1 MHYDVIVN
9 AEIKQDVF
17 KPGND
22 TVAEKLL
29 STIFGSST
37 KVISEGTLSS
47 GKDGRITLKFRSTNG
62 RENEISFSKSEP
74 DLISFRRGETT
85 FQEPV
90 TVFLEE
96 GKRHRCISKA
106 ANGERVEFTTRTNLL
121 ENRLLKSGKMTLEYS
136 IEVCGVRVEYT
147 SMRLSV
153 VHDKSK
159 E

>member
-1 MHYDVIVN
+1 MHYDVIVT

-17 KPGND
+17 KPNGD
-22 TVAEKLL
+22 AATERLL

-47 GKDGRITLKFRSTNG
+47 GKNGRIILKFKSTNS
-62 RENEISFSKSEP
+62 RENEISFSKSDP
-74 DLISFRRGETT
+74 ALISFRRGETSH
-85 FQEPV
+85 QDPV

-96 GKRHRCISKA
+96 GMRHRCINKGA
-106 ANGERVEFTTRTNLL
+106 GGERVEFTTKTDTL
-121 ENRLLKSGKMTLEYS
+121 ENRLLKSGKMTIEYS

-147 SMRLSV
+147 KMKLSV

>member
-1 MHYDVIVN
+1 MHYDVIVT

-17 KPGND
+17 KPGNN
-22 TVAEKLL
+22 TAAERFL

-47 GKDGRITLKFRSTNG
+47 GKDGRITLKFKSTND

-74 DLISFRRGETT
+74 NLISFRRGETT

-96 GKRHRCISKA
+96 GKRHRCISRS
-106 ANGERVEFTTRTNLL
+106 ANGERVEFTTRTDIL

-147 SMRLSV
+147 NIRLSV
-153 VHDKSK
+153 AHDKSK

>member
-1 MHYDVIVN
+1 MHYDVIVS

-17 KPGND
+17 KPNANGI
-22 TVAEKLL
+22 AERLL

-37 KVISEGTLSS
+37 KITSEGTLSS
-47 GKDGRITLKFRSTNG
+47 CKNGRITLKFTSTNG
-62 RENEISFSKSEP
+62 RENKISFSRSEP
-74 DLISFRRGETT
+74 ELISFRRGETE
-85 FQEPV
+85 FQDPV

-96 GKRHRCISKA
+96 GKRHRCISKGA
-106 ANGERVEFTTRTNLL
+106 GGERVEFTTRTERL
-121 ENRLLKSGKMTLEYS
+121 ENRLLKSGKMLLEYS

-147 SMRLSV
+147 NIRISV

>member
-9 AEIKQDVF
+9 AEIRQDVF

-29 STIFGSST
+29 STMFGSST

-47 GKDGRITLKFRSTNG
+47 GKNGRITLKFNSTNN

-74 DLISFRRGETT
+74 NLISFRRGETT

-90 TVFLEE
+90 VVFLEE
-96 GKRHRCISKA
+96 GKRHRCISKGA
-106 ANGERVEFTTRTNLL
+106 GGERIEFTTKTDTL

-147 SMRLSV
+147 KMKLSV

>member
-1 MHYDVIVN
+1 MHYDVIVT

-17 KPGND
+17 KPNENGI
-22 TVAEKLL
+22 AERLL

-37 KVISEGTLSS
+37 KVTSEGTLSS
-47 GKDGRITLKFRSTNG
+47 GNDGRITLKFTSTNG
-62 RENEISFSKSEP
+62 RENEISFSKTDPE
-74 DLISFRRGETT
+74 LISFRRGETE
-85 FQEPV
+85 FQDPV

-96 GKRHRCISKA
+96 GKRHRCVSRGA
-106 ANGERVEFTTRTNLL
+106 GGERVEFTTRTERI
-121 ENRLLKSGKMTLEYS
+121 ENRLLKSGKMVLEYS

-147 SMRLSV
+147 NIKISV

>member
-1 MHYDVIVN
+1 MHYDVIVT

-17 KPGND
+17 KPTND
-22 TVAEKLL
+22 SAAEKLL
-29 STIFGSST
+29 STIFGSNT

-47 GKDGRITLKFRSTNG
+47 GKDGRITLKFKSTND

-74 DLISFRRGETT
+74 KLISFRRGETS

-96 GKRHRCISKA
+96 GNRHRCISRA
-106 ANGERVEFTTRTNLL
+106 ANGERVEFTTQTNLL

-153 VHDKSK
+153 AHDKSK

>member
-17 KPGND
+17 KPGNA
-22 TVAEKLL
+22 TAAEKLL

-47 GKDGRITLKFRSTNG
+47 GKNGRITLKFKTTND

-74 DLISFRRGETT
+74 NLISFRRGETT

-90 TVFLEE
+90 VVFLEE
-96 GKRHRCISKA
+96 GKRHRCISKGA
-106 ANGERVEFTTRTNLL
+106 G
-121 ENRLLKSGKMTLEYS
+121 G
-136 IEVCGVRVEYT
+136 
-147 SMRLSV
+147 
-153 VHDKSK
+153 
-159 E
+159 

>member
-1 MHYDVIVN
+1 MHYDVIIT

-17 KPGND
+17 KPSGD
-22 TVAEKLL
+22 MAAERLL

-47 GKDGRITLKFRSTNG
+47 AKDGRITLKFQSTNN
-62 RENEISFSKSEP
+62 RENEISFAKSEP
-74 DLISFRRGETT
+74 GLISFRRGETSH
-85 FQEPV
+85 QDPV

-96 GKRHRCISKA
+96 GKRHRCISKGHG
-106 ANGERVEFTTRTNLL
+106 GERVEFTTRTDHL
-121 ENRLLKSGKMTLEYS
+121 ENRLLKSGKMVLEYS

-147 SMRLSV
+147 TIKLSV

>member
-1 MHYDVIVN
+1 MHYDVIVT

-22 TVAEKLL
+22 TAAERFL

-37 KVISEGTLSS
+37 KVTSEGTLSS
-47 GKDGRITLKFRSTNG
+47 GKDGRITLKFKSTND

-74 DLISFRRGETT
+74 TLISFRRGETS

-106 ANGERVEFTTRTNLL
+106 ANGERVEFTTRTDLL
-121 ENRLLKSGKMTLEYS
+121 ENRLLKAGKLNLEYS

-147 SMRLSV
+147 RMKLSV
-153 VHDKSK
+153 AHDKSK

>member
-17 KPGND
+17 KPGNA
-22 TVAEKLL
+22 TAAEKLL

-47 GKDGRITLKFRSTNG
+47 GKNGRITLKFNTTND

-74 DLISFRRGETT
+74 NLISFRRGETT
-85 FQEPV
+85 FQDPV

-96 GKRHRCISKA
+96 GKRHRCISRSEK
-106 ANGERVEFTTRTNLL
+106 GERVEFTTKTELL
-121 ENRLLKSGKMTLEYS
+121 ENRLLKSGKMSINYS
-136 IEVCGVRVEYT
+136 IEVCGVRVEHT
-147 SMRLSV
+147 SIKLSV

>member
-1 MHYDVIVN
+1 MHYDVIVT
-9 AEIKQDVF
+9 AEMNQDVF

-22 TVAEKLL
+22 TAAQRFL
-29 STIFGSST
+29 SKIFGSST
-37 KVISEGTLSS
+37 KIISEGTLAS
-47 GKDGRITLKFRSTNG
+47 GKDGRITLKFKSTND

-74 DLISFRRGETT
+74 SLVTFRRGETS

-106 ANGERVEFTTRTNLL
+106 ANGERVEFTTRTDVL

-147 SMRLSV
+147 NIRLSV

>member
-22 TVAEKLL
+22 TAAERFL

-37 KVISEGTLSS
+37 KVTSEGTLSS
-47 GKDGRITLKFRSTNG
+47 DKSGRITLKFRSTND
-62 RENEISFSKSEP
+62 RDNEISFSKAEP
-74 DLISFRRGETT
+74 ELISFRRGETS

-90 TVFLEE
+90 TVFLEA
-96 GKRHRCISKA
+96 GKRHRCISRSDS
-106 ANGERVEFTTRTNLL
+106 GDRVEFTTRTELL
-121 ENRLLKSGKMTLEYS
+121 ENRLLKSGKMNLEYS
-136 IEVCGVRVEYT
+136 IEVCGVRVEHT
-147 SMRLSV
+147 SIKLSV